1 MANIK
6 DKNLNDLSDWNLKE
20 LRKLKINLK
29 NRIEKLKV
37 SEKSELQKSNPLFGK
52 DINECESLLE
62 DIRKAEKK
70 L

>member
-29 NRIEKLKV
+29 NRIESLKV
-37 SEKSELQKSNPLFGK
+37 NEKKELQKSNPLAAFGI
-52 DINECESLLE
+52 DECEDLLLK
-62 DIRKAEKK
+62 IKRAEKN